1 MQFLIKMIIKI
12 ILAVILLLAVVLC
25 GLIIHGSLTVYKP
38 NEKEIITT
46 ENKGK
51 PKVVPNELSLLI
63 WNVGYCGLGKEMDF
77 FYDGGKTV
85 YGSRNLIENY
95 FAQNKAYL
103 TKHTNTDFVLLQE
116 VDRNSWRSHKI
127 NQYKAFNEL
136 LNNHTA
142 AFATNYKVQF
152 LPYPFNKPLGKIWSG
167 LASYSKY
174 QPIESMRYQFP
185 GSYAWPKANYL
196 LKRCFL
202 LQRFTTQNQK
212 ELVVI
217 NTHNSAYDSGGSLK
231 KEEMA
236 YLKNVLLQEYDK
248 GNYIIV
254 GGDWN
259 QIPFNFNSNTFKKTE
274 DSYHQI
280 PVPKN
285 YLPNNWQWVYDAAM
299 PTNRKLAAPYQPAY
313 TFTTI
318 IDFYLLS
325 PNIKVLAVKTDSL
338 AFESSDHQPVNLK
351 IKLN

>member
-1 MQFLIKMIIKI
+1 MIIKI

-38 NEKEIITT
+38 NEKEIITI

-136 LNNHTA
+136 LNNHTT

-152 LPYPFNKPLGKIWSG
+152 LPYPFNKPMGKIWSG

-248 GNYIIV
+248 GNYIIA

-259 QIPFNFNSNTFKKTE
+259 QIPFNFNNTTFKKTE

-280 PVPKN
+280 PIPKN
-285 YLPNNWQWVYDAAM
+285 YLPNNWQWVYDAAT
-299 PTNRKLAAPYQPAY
+299 PTNRKLAAPYQPAH